1 MAHEL
6 WLAKDNTLTNIT
18 PIIGNLAWRSNID
31 ELSVELSFNLAHS
44 DAKLFPKNPCDV
56 GDMVILKN
64 GSFEIT
70 RGIIVNETKNGR
82 SPISYKAFDMAFYL
96 NKSKRMYQ
104 FKSVTA
110 TQAITRICKE
120 NNIPIHAIASM
131 KTKIKE
137 TYVSETLSD
146 IIKDILE
153 KVNKDQSTKYR
164 FEMRFGKFH
173 VYKVID
179 MVINPKIRL
188 APNLSEFETTQALSN
203 PARTRQIEDMRN
215 RIHLVSD
222 NKLITQVSDDKLIK
236 KYGLLSEIVDVNKDD
251 ISKAKNIARNTLK
264 ELGRVF
270 EEGSVEMLGND
281 LVLAGRMMEIEE
293 PITGMKGK
301 YLINSVQHTASN
313 GIHKMSVGLGVI

>member
-6 WLAKDNTLTNIT
+6 WLAKDGKLTNIT

-31 ELSVELSFNLAHS
+31 ELGVELSFDLAHG
-44 DAKLFPKNPCDV
+44 DANYIPKNPCDL
-56 GDMVILKN
+56 GDMVILRNN
-64 GSFEIT
+64 GLEIT
-70 RGIIVNETKNGR
+70 RGILVNEVRKGR
-82 SPISYKAFDMAFYL
+82 EPISYKAFDMAFYL

-137 TYVSETLSD
+137 IYVSETLSD

-164 FEMRFGKFH
+164 SEMRFGKFH
-173 VYKVID
+173 VYKIID
-179 MVINPKIRL
+179 MVINPKVKL
-188 APNLSEFETTQALSN
+188 APNLKEFETTQAINN
-203 PARTRQIEDMRN
+203 PSRTRQIEDMRN
-215 RIHLVSD
+215 RIQLVSD
-222 NKLITQVSDDKLIK
+222 KKLITQISDEKLIQR
-236 KYGLLSEIVDVNKDD
+236 YGLLSEIVDVNKDD

-264 ELGRVF
+264 ELGKVF
-270 EEGSVEMLGND
+270 EEASVDMLGND
-281 LVLAGRMMEIEE
+281 LVLAGRMIEIEE

-301 YLINSVQHTASN
+301 YLINSVQHTVNN
-313 GIHKMSVGLGVI
+313 GIHKMSVDLGVI